1 MKMFRQ
7 ILLAGSV
14 AAALLGCCPGS
25 VLGALLEQGTL
36 DSAVKPMFSKNC
48 LECHGPKKQK
58 GGLRLDELAPNFED
72 RDSAAHWLRVMER
85 IESGEM
91 PPKDEEQPDV
101 AAAKKVAGWIDAN
114 LFAAD
119 AARRTREGRGRV
131 RRLNR
136 DEYEYTLH
144 DLLAID
150 VPLKDLLPED
160 GTGFGFDKVGDAL
173 DISSVLLDRFLQAAD
188 TALDAAIF
196 HTPQS
201 TAIHQTFTY
210 EGDAMNQRIPIT
222 RDLGEGANFAR
233 VFFLSNE
240 NPPTHLKKFKAPASG
255 RYRFR
260 VAAYA
265 FQSEKPVTY
274 RIYTAELFRRDA
286 EARLIGHFLAEPLK
300 DGHSPINEFE
310 VRLEVGQTIKFMPY
324 DLAHDI
330 YRVGA
335 TTYPGAGLAVQT
347 VEVEGPLYDSWPP
360 ESHRKLFGDLPLEPT
375 SPKREGKKGRTQT
388 PRLVVTSKDP
398 ADDAERV
405 IRAFAPRAFRRPVTD
420 EDCAPYVKLALDRL
434 KAGYEFDKAVR
445 VGLDGILCSP
455 DFLLIEERPGRL
467 TDEAIASRL
476 SYFLWSSCPDDELLR
491 LAAEKKLGQPPALQA
506 QVERM
511 LKDPRAARFTRNFVG
526 QWLNLREID
535 ATLPDKTLY
544 PEFDE
549 YLKVSMVGETEAF
562 FSEVLRTDQSVLTF
576 VDSDFAM
583 LNERLARHYGI
594 EGVSGPAYRK
604 VPLPPGSHRGGV
616 LGQAAVLKVTANGT
630 TTSPVIRGKFVAER
644 ILGEHIPGP
653 PSGVPAVEP
662 DIRGAT
668 TIREQLAKHR
678 DNASC
683 ALCHVKIDPYGFAL
697 ENYDVIGGWRSF
709 YRSTGEGSRV
719 ETRIRSQGVK
729 YRRGKEVDAG
739 DALPDGRK
747 FGGVDEF
754 KKLVDA
760 NPERIARC
768 LAEKLVIYSTGSGIG
783 YADRRAVKE
792 IVESVRE
799 KNFGLKTLVLAV
811 VQSPLFLNK

>member
-1 MKMFRQ
+1 M
-7 ILLAGSV
+7 
-14 AAALLGCCPGS
+14 AALSWSGANTVS
-25 VLGALLEQGTL
+25 AAVLEKGTL
-36 DSAVKPMFSKNC
+36 ESSVRLLFSKHC
-48 LECHGPKKQK
+48 VECHGPKKQK
-58 GGLRLDELAPNFED
+58 GGLRLDELAPNFDD
-72 RDSAAHWLRVMER
+72 RDAAAHWLRVMER
-85 IESGEM
+85 IENGEM
-91 PPKDEEQPDV
+91 PPKDEDRPDPAEV
-101 AAAKKVAGWIDAN
+101 KRVVGWIDAN

-119 AARRTREGRGRV
+119 SARREREGRGRV

-136 DEYEYTLH
+136 VEYEYTMH

-196 HTPQS
+196 HAPQS
-201 TAIHQTFTY
+201 TAIHETFTY
-210 EGDAMNQRIPIT
+210 EGDTMNNRIPIV
-222 RDLGEGANFAR
+222 RDIGEGANFAR

-240 NPPTHLKKFKAPASG
+240 NPPTHLKKFKAPATG
-255 RYRFR
+255 RYKFK
-260 VAAYA
+260 VAAFA
-265 FQSEKPVTY
+265 FQSDQPVTY

-286 EARLIGHFLAEPLK
+286 EARLIGHFLAPPLK
-300 DGHSPINEFE
+300 DGHASINEFE
-310 VRLEVGQTIKFMPY
+310 ERLDAGETIKFMPY

-335 TTYPGAGLAVQT
+335 TKYPGAGLAVQT

-375 SPKREGKKGRTQT
+375 LPKREGKKGRTQT
-388 PRLVVTSKDP
+388 PRLVVSSKDP
-398 ADDAERV
+398 AADAERV
-405 IRAFAPRAFRRPVTD
+405 IRAFVPRAFRRPVSDD
-420 EDCAPYVKLALDRL
+420 ECAPYVKLALDRL
-434 KAGYEFDKAVR
+434 KAGYDFDKAVR
-445 VGLDGILCSP
+445 VALDGILCSP
-455 DFLLIEERPGRL
+455 DFLLIEEKPGRL
-467 TDEAIASRL
+467 SDEAIASRL

-491 LAAEKKLGQPPALQA
+491 LAAEKRLGQPATLQA

-511 LKDPRAARFTRNFVG
+511 FADPKSARFTKSFVG

-562 FSEVLRTDQSVLTF
+562 FDEVLRSDMSVLTF

-583 LNERLARHYGI
+583 LNERLAKLYGI
-594 EGVSGPAYRK
+594 EGVVGPEFRK
-604 VPLPPGSHRGGV
+604 VPLPAGSHRGGV
-616 LGQAAVLKVTANGT
+616 LSQAAVLKVTANGT

-678 DNASC
+678 NNESC

-709 YRSTGEGSRV
+709 YRSTGEGARV
-719 ETRIRSQGVK
+719 ETRVRAQGVK
-729 YRRGKEVDAG
+729 YRRGREVDAA

-747 FGGVDEF
+747 FGDIDEF

-760 NPERIARC
+760 DPERLARC

-792 IVESVRE
+792 IVDSVRQ
-799 KNFGLKTLVLAV
+799 KNFGLKALVHAV